1 MFSFIQNY
9 NRLKYIEKKKFY
21 FGETN
26 IGPRYE
32 IFINTKDRVAYDQ
45 IKNEFLNYK
54 DVVLNKGIFQFV
66 RLKEI
71 SHNEY
76 FGNLKNIYCNCKIG
90 KGIDIKESSEPYEV
104 CKEYNKRNS
113 PYSIKRASSLD
124 VSEYGRYLE
133 FFSLLKNNKYLN
145 FYVWTE
151 KKCFKS
157 TCKKCG
163 SEIKYIN
170 GIEKF
175 INKIIKEQGK
185 DFI

>member
-1 MFSFIQNY
+1 M
-9 NRLKYIEKKKFY
+9 
-21 FGETN
+21 
-26 IGPRYE
+26 
-32 IFINTKDRVAYDQ
+32 
-45 IKNEFLNYK
+45 
-54 DVVLNKGIFQFV
+54 
-66 RLKEI
+66 KEV

-90 KGIDIKESSEPYEV
+90 EGIDIKESSELYEV
-104 CKEYNKRNS
+104 CKEYNKRNN
-113 PYSIKRASSLD
+113 PYSIERISSLD